1 MGEYDAYH
9 SGISGGCI
17 PAGGRVGG
25 APAWRAP
32 AWRAHAPPFAGL
44 EGTPTWDARARPL
57 QSERAGARRRPDAGG
72 TGRWQPERSTREGAE
87 RRTVQVGEGR
97 RRSGDRDRPGGESNQ
112 RIRFLWAKG
121 IWVILCPALVLK
133 MDD

>member
-32 AWRAHAPPFAGL
+32 AWRAHAPLFAGL
-44 EGTPTWDARARPL
+44 EGTPAWDARARPL
-57 QSERAGARRRPDAGG
+57 SSERAGARRRPVPGGARRRLDAGG
-72 TGRWQPERSTREGAE
+72 TERWQPGRSTREGAE

-97 RRSGDRDRPGGESNQ
+97 RRSGDRDRPGGVEPEDKVSM
-112 RIRFLWAKG
+112 G
-121 IWVILCPALVLK
+121 
-133 MDD
+133 